1 ASIDNVSA
9 IRVDGSA
16 PRVMFTRADRKGLW
30 QAGLDLSATTIRQVE
45 SVAPSQWRR
54 QLWAMDPDGNAL
66 YIVPRPRCPMSL
78 QQLGAGG
85 AGGAAS
91 PDRCLDRQRLAHVN
105 GFSAGRD
112 ATLVSMA
119 TLDGTDIVF

>member
-1 ASIDNVSA
+1 
-9 IRVDGSA
+9 
-16 PRVMFTRADRKGLW
+16 MFTRADRKGLW
-30 QAGLDLSATTIRQVE
+30 QAGLDLAATSIRQVD
-45 SVAPSQWRR
+45 SDAPSQWRR
-54 QLWAMDPDGNAL
+54 QSWAVDPEGGAV

-78 QQLGAGG
+78 QQMGGGG
-85 AGGAAS
+85 ARGPAS

-119 TLDGTDIVF
+119 TMDGTDIVFMAAPRD